1 MRLVALILILGFLA
15 FADTS
20 SVPTE
25 DIDDELRIIEDD
37 KTGEIKVLA
46 HGIHEEVLDGFDAAH
61 LKFKNREEWIAW
73 KNRVHDKM

>member
-1 MRLVALILILGFLA
+1 MRLVALIFILGFLA
-15 FADTS
+15 FADT
-20 SVPTE
+20 TE

-61 LKFKNREEWIAW
+61 LKFKNREEWLAW